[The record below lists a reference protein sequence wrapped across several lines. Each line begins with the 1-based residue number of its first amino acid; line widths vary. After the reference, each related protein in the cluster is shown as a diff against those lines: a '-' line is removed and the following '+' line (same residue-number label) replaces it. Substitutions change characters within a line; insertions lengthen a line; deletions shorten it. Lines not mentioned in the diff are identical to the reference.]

1 MSVRLVLVLFA
12 LAFVD
17 LRQTNAAEQS
27 AEEKLK
33 QAQAELELEQT
44 ELQLEQTK
52 ASIAASHA
60 AQFNAAFPT
69 DKVTPL
75 EGKTTVDQQYTFP
88 PLLLAYTASERMTSK
103 IASQITAIIEARPTN
118 SRARPR
124 IVIYQAGDSIL
135 GERAI
140 YAQLN
145 NRMDAILARIEQCEK
160 DFEAAKSEMAPLSD
174 PRKAAADYLER
185 ARSYLA
191 ADAAAE
197 AQGLGPPMMVGAG
210 FDEGITAA
218 NSTLQSIIQLIS
230 LFRTD
235 TTIGGVAISIDVDAI
250 AAQLGH
256 NLQTSSLAPVIN
268 YPSLMMNVDSPILK
282 KFGEMNDRQG
292 LLATHTIEIDT
303 FSRDLVLAEGVI
315 EEQIKKQPPRP
326 APEDTAKITALAI
339 SRAQEDNQR
348 RTATLN
354 DLKQRS
360 TSLEQLVSGIDK
372 GLETVDE
379 KTGMTP
385 LATIMKTEALMMA
398 LDQPNTFSVLLKA
411 VAGGGATQIDRN
423 LFTGSKLR
431 QLGGAVFITTLTD
444 NKGTV
449 LFTDVSTGFLGY
461 SKLRSIGGAIRNDV
475 TIDNIEVPRS
485 ATTKARMS
493 FTNGGN

>member
-1 MSVRLVLVLFA
+1 MSGRLVFILFA

-17 LRQTNAAEQS
+17 LRQTKAAEQS
-27 AEEKLK
+27 AEDKLK
-33 QAQAELELEQT
+33 QAQAELQLEQT
-44 ELQLEQTK
+44 KLQLEQTK

-60 AQFNAAFPT
+60 AQVSAAFPT
-69 DKVTPL
+69 NKVTPL

-88 PLLLAYTASERMTSK
+88 PLVLAYAASERMTSK
-103 IASQITAIIEARPTN
+103 IAAQIATIIEERRVNA
-118 SRARPR
+118 RARPR
-124 IVIYQAGDSIL
+124 VVIYQAGDSIL
-135 GERAI
+135 GQRAI

-145 NRMDAILARIEQCEK
+145 NRLDSIIARIDQCEK
-160 DFEAAKSEMAPLSD
+160 DFEAAKSEMAALSD
-174 PRKAAADYLER
+174 PKKAAADYLER

-191 ADAAAE
+191 AEAAA
-197 AQGLGPPMMVGAG
+197 ATQGLGPAMMAGAG

-218 NSTLQSIIQLIS
+218 NSTVQSIIQLIS

-235 TTIGGVAISIDVDAI
+235 TTIGGVAINIDVDAI

-256 NLQTSSLAPVIN
+256 NLQNSSLAPVIN
-268 YPSLMMNVDSPILK
+268 YPSLMMNVDSAILK

-292 LLATHTIEIDT
+292 LLTTHTIEIDA
-303 FSRDLVLAEGVI
+303 FSRDLALAEGVI
-315 EEQIKKQPPRP
+315 EDQIKKQPPRP
-326 APEDTAKITALAI
+326 APDDTAKITALAI
-339 SRAQEDNQR
+339 SLAQEDNQR

-385 LATIMKTEALMMA
+385 LASIMKTEALMAA
-398 LDQPNTFSVLLKA
+398 LDQPNTYSVLLKA

-423 LFTGSKLR
+423 LFTGSRLR

-461 SKLRSIGGAIRNDV
+461 SKLKSMGGAVRNDV
-475 TIDNIEVPRS
+475 TIDEVAAPRHA
-485 ATTKARMS
+485 ATKTKSS
-493 FTNGGN
+493 FPTGGN